1 MRRLTLFLS
10 LFLLVASLLFPVS
23 ASAQAKTPTL
33 RIDKPANGA
42 LVRDNVTELKF
53 KVSNFMLNAKGIG
66 KGVKPG
72 KGYIRLEVNGAPLAE
87 TANTSVKITGY
98 GPGENKVVAELMNN
112 DRTPLN
118 PAVKA
123 ESTFRYEATGKTL
136 KIDSKVLRVQPTPV
150 PTPRP
155 TATPAPVPTPTPAP
169 TPVPPTATPTPT
181 PRPTATPAPTPTPT
195 PKPVVATIKIQSGTA
210 QYRAGSSG
218 GFVSAANNTGVAIGD
233 RIRSGASSQVA
244 VEFQDGSV
252 LVLLANSEIEVQNFE
267 LTRQGN
273 RVMTR
278 VARVAVI
285 TGDVS
290 GDVREDLIFPPSV
303 FEIVSAGEIYTIKGT
318 LTQ

>member
-155 TATPAPVPTPTPAP
+155 TPTPAP
-169 TPVPPTATPTPT
+169 TPVPPTATP
-181 PRPTATPAPTPTPT
+181 TPAPTPTPT